1 MKTQV
6 FNSCPQGQFMRPT
19 GAIRFLSTVFAKC
32 GISYP
37 PQNRKG
43 KSRANKNTDIM
54 IKSKKRANKGL
65 KTGRNVKTLKKCVQ
79 TLSFFLDL
87 CYTYVVKS
95 RFSLFYKKG
104 IINTFR
110 IKNTERYFLKTGDY
124 NRQKP
129 SHLKS
134 YSYPLPSRSVKAT

>member
-43 KSRANKNTDIM
+43 KSRANKNTEIM
-54 IKSKKRANKGL
+54 IKSKKGANKGL

-79 TLSFFLDL
+79 TLFFFFHLCKILGCLGMRFWNLGYSRIDIVCFLWMSYRMFLLFQLSLFFLIFPCL
-87 CYTYVVKS
+87 ALLNS
-95 RFSLFYKKG
+95 
-104 IINTFR
+104 
-110 IKNTERYFLKTGDY
+110 
-124 NRQKP
+124 
-129 SHLKS
+129 
-134 YSYPLPSRSVKAT
+134 